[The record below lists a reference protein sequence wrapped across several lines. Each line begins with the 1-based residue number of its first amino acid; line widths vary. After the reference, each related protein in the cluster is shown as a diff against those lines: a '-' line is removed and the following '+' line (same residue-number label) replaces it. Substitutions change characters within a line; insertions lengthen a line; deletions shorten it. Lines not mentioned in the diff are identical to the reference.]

1 MVSVVMVLALLV
13 MVRGDAVQCCL
24 VVVVVVVVVLAL
36 LMVVTDDVV
45 SGVVE

>member
-24 VVVVVVVVVLAL
+24 VVVVVLAL